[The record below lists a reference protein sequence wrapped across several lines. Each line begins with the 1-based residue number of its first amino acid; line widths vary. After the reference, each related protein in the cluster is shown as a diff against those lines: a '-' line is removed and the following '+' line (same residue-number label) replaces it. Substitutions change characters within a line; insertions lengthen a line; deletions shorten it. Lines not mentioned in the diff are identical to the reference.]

1 MSRNSLFF
9 CRLGLTTRSS
19 STTRPSVW
27 CREVDAWAPFASSSP
42 YRLVCATHHTPNQR
56 TSFTSQNPSSTSPCC
71 GGGCFFFPP
80 FFFCLHALLSAI
92 QRGWGS
98 LGKYLGNTVRTG
110 QHLNRNVITFV
121 RFCANVASS
130 QIWSHPH
137 SHWCTDKLT
146 V

>member
-1 MSRNSLFF
+1 MSCNSLFLPVRFDYQELLHNSTF
-9 CRLGLTTRSS
+9 CLVPRGRRLGSFRFLESLQVGLRHSPHSKPANKFHFTK
-19 STTRPSVW
+19 PLHPHHHAAV
-27 CREVDAWAPFASSSP
+27 EV
-42 YRLVCATHHTPNQR
+42 
-56 TSFTSQNPSSTSPCC
+56 
-71 GGGCFFFPP
+71 GFFFPP

-130 QIWSHPH
+130 QI
-137 SHWCTDKLT
+137 
-146 V
+146 